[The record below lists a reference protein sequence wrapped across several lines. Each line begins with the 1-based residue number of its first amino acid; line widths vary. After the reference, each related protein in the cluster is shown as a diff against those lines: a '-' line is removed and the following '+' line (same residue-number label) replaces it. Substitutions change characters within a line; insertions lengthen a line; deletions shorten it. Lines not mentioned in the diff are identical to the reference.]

1 MSSTDIEVYIKLFNT
16 VGLPIVLL
24 ILGLFGFYKIVM
36 FVLPKIL
43 VLVERYIDDNNRLVE
58 HLSSNSVKTL
68 ELLDKLEDS
77 ISKLVSRLENKI

>member
-1 MSSTDIEVYIKLFNT
+1 MSSSDIEVYIKLFNT

-24 ILGLFGFYKIVM
+24 ILGLFGVYKIAM

-43 VLVERYIDDNNRLVE
+43 ALVERYIDDNNRLVE

-77 ISKLVSRLENKI
+77 ISKLVSRFENKI